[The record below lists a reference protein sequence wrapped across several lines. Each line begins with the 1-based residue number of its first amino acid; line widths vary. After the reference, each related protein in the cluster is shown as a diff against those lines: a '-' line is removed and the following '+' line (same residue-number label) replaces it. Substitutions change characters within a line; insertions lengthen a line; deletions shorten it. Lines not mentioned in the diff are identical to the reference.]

1 MERDQTELDMLL
13 SKYRLTFNWLNPGM
27 KWFLVGQMKGSNS
40 LIRSEPQPAND
51 IEAAKMAAMDFIKR
65 KFL

>member
-1 MERDQTELDMLL
+1 MEREQTELDMLL

-51 IEAAKMAAMDFIKR
+51 IEAAKMAAMDFIKK
-65 KFL
+65 KFA